1 MQRIGILTHNV
12 FILNLINL
20 AKLYKLKPD
29 LLLGGGEG

>member
-1 MQRIGILTHNV
+1 MQRISILTHNV

-20 AKLYKLKPD
+20 AKIYKLKPD